1 VFLIL
6 AIVAC
11 TPLVKR
17 MGERMV
23 ELCRGREILTVV
35 YQVFLMVVP
44 IVLVFLSTA
53 TLVGDSYNPFL
64 YFRF

>member
-1 VFLIL
+1 
-6 AIVAC
+6 
-11 TPLVKR
+11 